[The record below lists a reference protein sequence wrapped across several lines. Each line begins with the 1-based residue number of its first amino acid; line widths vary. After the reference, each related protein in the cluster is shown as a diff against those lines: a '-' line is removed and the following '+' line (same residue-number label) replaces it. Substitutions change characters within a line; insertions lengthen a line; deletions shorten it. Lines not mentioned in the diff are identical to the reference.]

1 MGDWVG
7 LKQPR
12 ICYTTGNASTSLF
25 KHPACSS
32 QGYHAVNTPVHP
44 FLVHIP
50 ILNGWNSPH
59 VSWFPA
65 QQIFPWAKLQSDA
78 GDRLL
83 CLTNVPQLEVGHGAW
98 RSLWESKKR
107 RHPRHGGKMWKIG
120 PWNSWYGQLK
130 ITLRLECVLCSDSIK
145 NWTIEMGI
153 STIKWCTP
161 SSKIFPNFREKKT
174 VHINSLE
181 SLEPHWN
188 PIGIPLVQLRRSKA
202 PVAPSKV
209 HSMPCRVATK
219 KCLGCHFG
227 GETIWCTCKK
237 SLGGRWEN
245 VMFRYVY
252 TVWKAK
258 CLQVSVSVCVWE
270 RNHQNWSMTYID
282 DGKYGYASKPWQPG
296 LDSWRS
302 WMNDPIVFLPK
313 PQHEVIKPGFAYPHS
328 MNINHYIAGVSNPHQ
343 AVLDPHS
350 VFGQEK

>member
-161 SSKIFPNFREKKT
+161 SSKIFPNSREKKQFT
-174 VHINSLE
+174 SILWN
-181 SLEPHWN
+181 HWN
-188 PIGIPLVQLRRSKA
+188 PIGIPLESHWNPIGPAEAQQGSGGPIQGAQHALPGGHQEVPR
-202 PVAPSKV
+202 
-209 HSMPCRVATK
+209 MPFWGRDNMVYMQEIT
-219 KCLGCHFG
+219 GR
-227 GETIWCTCKK
+227 
-237 SLGGRWEN
+237 SLGKRD
-245 VMFRYVY
+245 V
-252 TVWKAK
+252 
-258 CLQVSVSVCVWE
+258 
-270 RNHQNWSMTYID
+270 
-282 DGKYGYASKPWQPG
+282 
-296 LDSWRS
+296 
-302 WMNDPIVFLPK
+302 
-313 PQHEVIKPGFAYPHS
+313 
-328 MNINHYIAGVSNPHQ
+328 
-343 AVLDPHS
+343 
-350 VFGQEK
+350 